1 MHDSLLSICSNIH
14 VTTPSVTSE
23 KFYNWHQVSS
33 HDLVYFY
40 FSPIHPYSLSPTLSY
55 LINNFYFFSNIK
67 NLTPKLELS
76 SSLLLTET
84 QIAISNVNY
93 RLARLFTIHY
103 KSLLDKKV
111 SCALYRVE
119 LHVLQVYMY
128 INSQLRNRFKPLLPW
143 ETLPCYNC
151 HLSTCIWAFLMI
163 YPLQTLPLPTFKY
176 FIPTNQTFQ
185 FLLVSTRTIRGD

>member
-1 MHDSLLSICSNIH
+1 MARTIRGYRATCNSTKENTFLLINGFLTPGGTDSFNMHDSLLSICSNIH

-23 KFYNWHQVSS
+23 KLYNWHQVSS

-111 SCALYRVE
+111 SWLGTVY
-119 LHVLQVYMY
+119 LVLCTGLNYMY
-128 INSQLRNRFKPLLPW
+128 CKWIC
-143 ETLPCYNC
+143 T
-151 HLSTCIWAFLMI
+151 
-163 YPLQTLPLPTFKY
+163 
-176 FIPTNQTFQ
+176 
-185 FLLVSTRTIRGD
+185 